1 MAGDNP
7 QLSRHARHLSLAQVG
22 NDGQR
27 RIEQGSVLLIGV
39 GGIGCAAASY
49 LAASGVGNLL
59 LCDFDTV
66 DVTNLGRQV
75 LYGPGDVD
83 KLKAR
88 CAAEHL
94 ANINPDIRITP
105 LTERLDDDELAA
117 RVSQVDVVLDC
128 CDNFA
133 TRFQVS
139 DACVAAARCL
149 ISGAAIRFEGQI
161 AVFGPGY
168 QDSPCYRCLY
178 SDADESLENCAGNG
192 VLGPV
197 PGVIG
202 TMMAVETLKH
212 LAGIASPRG
221 ILRLY
226 DAASGESSSVTI
238 KKRPH
243 CPGSDT
249 CLLYEPALVKRDRH
263 MRAISAVLF
272 VSGDYRPHG
281 GLQQRAPTAGSNRT
295 LCGVRSS
302 GIVTKIRP
310 EPFLGFGQRDALT
323 ISVGLDLITI
333 DPADCKVTRIRV

>member
-39 GGIGCAAASY
+39 GGIGCAAANY

-83 KLKAR
+83 KLKAS

-105 LTERLDDDELAA
+105 ITERLNGDELAA
-117 RVSQVDVVLDC
+117 RVSQVDVVLDG

-238 KKRPH
+238 KKRRD
-243 CPGSDT
+243 CQGCGQGDT
-249 CLLYEPALVKRDRH
+249 
-263 MRAISAVLF
+263 
-272 VSGDYRPHG
+272 G
-281 GLQQRAPTAGSNRT
+281 
-295 LCGVRSS
+295 
-302 GIVTKIRP
+302 
-310 EPFLGFGQRDALT
+310 
-323 ISVGLDLITI
+323 
-333 DPADCKVTRIRV
+333 